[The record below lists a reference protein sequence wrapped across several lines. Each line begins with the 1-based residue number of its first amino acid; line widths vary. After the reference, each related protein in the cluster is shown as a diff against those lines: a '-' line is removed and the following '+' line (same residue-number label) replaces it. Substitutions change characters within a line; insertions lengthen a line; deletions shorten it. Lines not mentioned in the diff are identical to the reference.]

1 MEFRADRS
9 ADGCMIFLSGRLDA
23 SSADSFVERVEAE
36 IRIGADVVSLD
47 LTAVGFVSS
56 VGLGALLRLVSRI
69 RSSGG
74 QLALVAASDAVIEML
89 RVTRLDKVLPVGP
102 AATRAVPAPASPA
115 RLKSAA
121 PAPDAGTPSL
131 ATAPLGDGRLFRGEA
146 RLLSPE
152 PIATVSL
159 IGRARGVGAEPI
171 RLSADLVAIGHIA
184 LAHDE
189 TDARGRYGEALVVG
203 GVAVVTAAAT
213 GRTDFVSI
221 PVGADPERTAHG
233 AESPMSASPAAWVLD
248 GIACR
253 GLPRWGAWFEPAD
266 GDIALHSLIDAVAAL
281 EDGPCAVIVAGECA
295 GLVGASA
302 RTSPDAWEGEAG
314 RYAGAQLKSMLR
326 FSADPLHADDTAVV
340 VAFVGAPGA
349 RGGPSCT
356 VAGGRPLEP
365 AQPASRAVHAHAIA
379 MSFRPVIRNAVDAAH
394 TVGSLLAEQRLRHVM
409 HLVQP
414 ARSAMRRG
422 VAWRVSLGPSEA
434 KA

>member
-9 ADGCMIFLSGRLDA
+9 AGGCMIFLSGRLDA

-47 LTAVGFVSS
+47 LTQVGFVSS
-56 VGLGALLRLVSRI
+56 VGLGALLRLVSRV

-89 RVTRLDKVLPVGP
+89 RVTRLDRVLPVGP
-102 AATRAVPAPASPA
+102 AAARTAPVPASPTG
-115 RLKSAA
+115 LKPAA
-121 PAPDAGTPSL
+121 PATDAETPSL
-131 ATAPLGDGRLFRGEA
+131 ATVPLGDGRLFRGEA

-152 PIATVSL
+152 PIATMSL
-159 IGRARGVGAEPI
+159 VGRARRVGAEPM
-171 RLSADLVAIGHIA
+171 RLSADLVAIGHMA

-189 TDARGRYGEALVVG
+189 TDARGRYGEALMVG

-248 GIACR
+248 GISCR
-253 GLPRWGAWFEPAD
+253 GLPRWGAWFEPAE

-295 GLVGASA
+295 GLVGAIA
-302 RTSPDAWEGEAG
+302 RTSPDAWEGESQ
-314 RYAGAQLKSMLR
+314 RRAGAQLKSMLR

-356 VAGGRPLEP
+356 VAGGRPLDP
-365 AQPASRAVHAHAIA
+365 AQPASRSVHAHAIA
-379 MSFRPVIRNAVDAAH
+379 MSFRPVSRNSMDAAR
-394 TVGSLLAEQRLRHVM
+394 TVGSLLAEQRVRHVM

-422 VAWRVSLGPSEA
+422 LAWRVSLGPSEA